1 MSEIISNPTLERDMT
16 DNFLCVIYFRDR
28 NQIDVRNNGMDPYHI
43 GKILRYKA
51 FDKKVVP
58 VILNRLI
65 FNNEQRKFLTFNPVT
80 QRVLLTA
87 KGRRW
92 ADIHCRNRAGVFG

>member
-1 MSEIISNPTLERDMT
+1 
-16 DNFLCVIYFRDR
+16 
-28 NQIDVRNNGMDPYHI
+28 MDPFQI
-43 GKILRYKA
+43 WKILRYKA
-51 FDKKVVP
+51 FDEKVVP

-65 FNNEQRKFLTFNPVT
+65 FNNERRKFLTFNPAT